1 MKCID
6 AIEGNVKH
14 VLTRIHTVSV
24 EDKLDDTE
32 YVRQVKA
39 IIDAT
44 DQYIRNNPELIE
56 NPQLLKDELY
66 RYSRDLWLMN
76 VHASAPESAGQN
88 QEPDTDAQEYQT
100 YYYDYL
106 YNRGNYPR

>member
-6 AIEGNVKH
+6 AIEGTIKH
-14 VLTRIHTVSV
+14 VLTRIHAVSV
-24 EDKLDDTE
+24 EDKFDDTE

-44 DQYIRNNPELIE
+44 DQFIRNNPELLE
-56 NPQLLKDELY
+56 NPQLLRDELY
-66 RYSRDLWLMN
+66 RFSRELWLN
-76 VHASAPESAGQN
+76 VQSCASQTTDPPPN
-88 QEPDTDAQEYQT
+88 DAQEYQT